1 MKPIDIVLDK
11 NISNRDK
18 FGVYLRE
25 RRLELGMSLRYFSGL
40 LSLTPAYISDIES
53 GNRLAPIKSLEK
65 IIDILKIEKE
75 DINAFYDL
83 AGCTHGNWQDIN
95 EYLVKTPN
103 ARKFLRLAKD
113 KNLSDEE
120 LSTIIYNM
128 IDKSKELEK

>member
-1 MKPIDIVLDK
+1 MKPLDIVLDK

-40 LSLTPAYISDIES
+40 LGLTPAYISDIES

-95 EYLVKTPN
+95 EYLAKTPN
-103 ARKFLRLAKD
+103 ARKVLRLAKD

-120 LSTIIYNM
+120 LSTMIYNM
-128 IDKSKELEK
+128 IDKSIEIER